1 VMERQ
6 QMFKFVFVLAIGL
19 LASGIFVYS
28 YFGDEKDEEED
39 FKDAFDVE
47 NNEGNYDLNDFD
59 IEDFDLD
66 DSDVNEEV
74 KEDIEEEVGWKSDD
88 EINKDKFSE
97 KDLERVKSLSKE
109 VVRMWIEEDD
119 DEKKWKDIS
128 STSFFDYM
136 KENIIDAFETRDKTV
151 SKIDVFLPSD
161 SKTDSITSESIIEV
175 YYDGDKSKKVE
186 FVVLVIFEFNGDK
199 PFVSELVVL

>member
-1 VMERQ
+1 
-6 QMFKFVFVLAIGL
+6 MFKFVFVLAIGL
-19 LASGIFVYS
+19 LASGIFAYN
-28 YFGDEKDEEED
+28 YFGDEKDKEED

-88 EINKDKFSE
+88 EINKEKFSE

-186 FVVLVIFEFNGDK
+186 FVVLVTFEFNGDK

>member
-1 VMERQ
+1 
-6 QMFKFVFVLAIGL
+6 MFKFIFVLAVGL
-19 LASGIFVYS
+19 LASGIFAYN
-28 YFGDEKDEEED
+28 YFGDKKDEEED

-47 NNEGNYDLNDFD
+47 NNEGNFDLNDFD
-59 IEDFDLD
+59 IEDLDLD
-66 DSDVNEEV
+66 DLDIDEEDKVDV
-74 KEDIEEEVGWKSDD
+74 EEEVGWKSDD
-88 EINKDKFSE
+88 EINKGKFSE

-119 DEKKWKDIS
+119 DEKKWEDIS
-128 STSFFDYM
+128 SASFFDYM

-175 YYDGDKSKKVE
+175 YYDGDKSKKAE
-186 FVVLVIFEFNGDK
+186 FVVLVTFEFNGDK
-199 PFVSELVVL
+199 PLVSELVVL

>member
-1 VMERQ
+1 
-6 QMFKFVFVLAIGL
+6 MFKFIFVLAVGL
-19 LASGIFVYS
+19 LASGIFAYN
-28 YFGDEKDEEED
+28 YFGDKKDEEED

-47 NNEGNYDLNDFD
+47 NNEGNFDLNDFD
-59 IEDFDLD
+59 IEDLDLD
-66 DSDVNEEV
+66 DLDVDEED

-88 EINKDKFSE
+88 EINKGKFS
-97 KDLERVKSLSKE
+97 KRDLERVKSLSKE

-119 DEKKWKDIS
+119 DEKKWEDIS

-161 SKTDSITSESIIEV
+161 SKTDYITSESIIEV
-175 YYDGDKSKKVE
+175 YYDGDKSKKAE
-186 FVVLVIFEFNGDK
+186 FVVLVTFEFNGDK
-199 PFVSELVVL
+199 PLVSELVVL